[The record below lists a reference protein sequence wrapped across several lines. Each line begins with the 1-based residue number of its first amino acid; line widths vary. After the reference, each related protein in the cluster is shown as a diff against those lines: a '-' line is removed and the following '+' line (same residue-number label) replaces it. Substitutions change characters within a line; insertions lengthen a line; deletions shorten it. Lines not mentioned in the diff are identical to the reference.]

1 MPVRKKIKS
10 AYGRSCRV
18 LIDMKL
24 LNYTNDGKEEEEEE
38 GDEGPDDDDEE
49 ENGDEDRDEDEDKDD
64 DEDEDDKEDEEEV
77 DVTKLIKAFQIFREM
92 MKKLKKAPSALK
104 FLHAINDIVIEC
116 DGMEPT
122 NLVIH
127 GDFNAL

>member
-49 ENGDEDRDEDEDKDD
+49 ENGLYCVVFWVYVEL
-64 DEDEDDKEDEEEV
+64 
-77 DVTKLIKAFQIFREM
+77 T
-92 MKKLKKAPSALK
+92 
-104 FLHAINDIVIEC
+104 
-116 DGMEPT
+116 
-122 NLVIH
+122 
-127 GDFNAL
+127 